1 MVWWDHGLELFVLM
15 LIVNS
20 IAVLQLPRT
29 VPVINENALAD
40 EASKKDAH
48 GPADGPEAEREEP
61 RAS

>member
-1 MVWWDHGLELFVLM
+1 MVWNFFCFDADCQF
-15 LIVNS
+15 S